1 MKMIFDVITL
11 FPELIEGYCELG
23 VVGRAHQKGSIETR
37 CWNPRQYT
45 TDIHHTVDDRPY
57 GGGPGMVM
65 KYQPLK
71 DAFDEIKETR
81 AARGFRIYL
90 SPRGRLLDQQLVQT
104 LSEQSHIVLLCGRYE
119 GVDERI
125 IDSEIDLE
133 LSIGDYVLS
142 GGELAANVVIDS
154 VARLLPDVLSNH
166 ESFEQD
172 SFSNGLLDCPHY
184 TRPEEI
190 NGMRVPDVL
199 LSGNHKNI
207 AKWRTERSIADTQ
220 ERRPDLWEKLNLH
233 TK

>member
-11 FPELIEGYCELG
+11 FPELIENYCELG
-23 VVGRAHQKGSIETR
+23 VVGRAHQKGSIETQ
-37 CWNPRQYT
+37 CWNPRKYT

-71 DAFDEIKETR
+71 DALDEISQVREN
-81 AARGFRIYL
+81 RGYRIYL
-90 SPRGRLLDQQLVQT
+90 SPRGKLLDQALVQK
-104 LSEQSHIVLLCGRYE
+104 LQEQSHIVLLCGRYE

-125 IDSEIDLE
+125 IESEIDLE
-133 LSIGDYVLS
+133 LSVGDYVLS
-142 GGELAANVVIDS
+142 GGELAANIVIDS
-154 VARLLPDVLSNH
+154 VSRLLPDVLSNH

-172 SFSNGLLDCPHY
+172 SFSDGLLDCPHY

-199 LSGNHKNI
+199 LSGNHKKI
-207 AKWRTERSIADTQ
+207 AEWRKEKSLADTL
-220 ERRPDLWEKLNLH
+220 ERRPDLISKLQS
-233 TK
+233 

>member
-1 MKMIFDVITL
+1 MIFDVITL
-11 FPELIEGYCELG
+11 FPEIIENYCELG
-23 VVGRAHQKGSIETR
+23 VVGRAHQKGSIKTQ
-37 CWNPRQYT
+37 CWNPRKYT

-71 DAFDEIKETR
+71 DAFDDITQMREN
-81 AARGFRIYL
+81 RGYRIYL
-90 SPRGRLLDQQLVQT
+90 SPRGKVLDQSIVRELQI
-104 LSEQSHIVLLCGRYE
+104 QSHIVLLCGRYE

-133 LSIGDYVLS
+133 LSVGDYVLS
-142 GGELAANVVIDS
+142 GGELAANIVIDS
-154 VARLLPDVLSNH
+154 VSRLLPDVLSNH

-172 SFSNGLLDCPHY
+172 SFSDGLLDCPHY

-199 LSGNHKNI
+199 LSGNHKKI
-207 AKWRTERSIADTQ
+207 AEWRQQKSLSDTLA
-220 ERRPDLWEKLNLH
+220 RRPDLINKM
-233 TK
+233 